1 MSKSRRNHLN
11 QPLDTHTMFA
21 VIRSSVSLAFTTQ
34 FDLISDLYVKE
45 LKGFKPTPLSAADA
59 EGATKP
65 WAKPASPKVPSLE
78 GETAE
83 ALQQYETSDVET
95 VQAAS
100 SESASE
106 VTEDWFVFPEEETA
120 HH

>member
-1 MSKSRRNHLN
+1 
-11 QPLDTHTMFA
+11 MFA
-21 VIRSSVSLAFTTQ
+21 VIRSSALRTQVRAFSAAPARRN
-34 FDLISDLYVKE
+34 LISDLYVKE

-95 VQAAS
+95 VQAAL

>member
-1 MSKSRRNHLN
+1 
-11 QPLDTHTMFA
+11 
-21 VIRSSVSLAFTTQ
+21 
-34 FDLISDLYVKE
+34 LYVKE